1 MSGKATTKLRDG
13 ISVNHAV
20 GGRCHRYLLTDPF
33 SITPDE
39 TQLRIL
45 LVEDAEGMRKIVA
58 RMLTDFD
65 YDDLMMAT
73 NGKEAL
79 ELMDA

>member
-1 MSGKATTKLRDG
+1 M
-13 ISVNHAV
+13 
-20 GGRCHRYLLTDPF
+20 
-33 SITPDE
+33 
-39 TQLRIL
+39 RIL